1 MLLPP
6 GVLANPIRFIQFMQ
20 VIARSERPIVEIDGY
35 PENATKVQLL
45 DVSQTKQIVDLAN
58 KIVES
63 HKGNTPIVAFAV
75 RGHADLALRN
85 IPPGKTREEFEQD
98 VSDQRAISARNALL
112 SELVKL
118 PRGASIAAAMPFTAD
133 GFGSTQRK
141 HKPIG
146 KRPLTDQQMKEN
158 RRVEFFVAQFTK
170 PLPRPPQPPPPP
182 KPPEVGSNWRIQ
194 ITGGVSVS
202 TILPPPADD
211 LAVANVT
218 LFFTITDLDRKE
230 RASFRANVTGG
241 SLPSVS
247 IGIPSAVQSESF
259 TQGTPVDFKT
269 TGGVRLA
276 QFAGDVE
283 IAQEPGI
290 GVSVLSKGGNF
301 DFSFKTIENNRI
313 FTRPSVVSVPAG
325 SPALSLPKAALGF
338 APGIGSVTMRGNP
351 TPVP

>member
-1 MLLPP
+1 MRLPI
-6 GVLANPIRFIQFMQ
+6 GILANPFRFVQFMQ
-20 VIARSERPIVEIDGY
+20 VIVKSERPVVEIDGY

-45 DVSQTKQIVDLAN
+45 DATQTKQIVDLA
-58 KIVES
+58 KRIVES

-85 IPPGKTREEFEQD
+85 IPTGKTREEFEQD
-98 VSDQRAISARNALL
+98 VSDQRAVSARNALL

-133 GFGSTQRK
+133 GFGSTERK

-146 KRPLTDQQMKEN
+146 GRPLTDKQMKEN
-158 RRVEFFVAQFTK
+158 RRVEFFIAQFTK
-170 PLPRPPQPPPPP
+170 PLPRKEQPPPPP

-194 ITGGVSVS
+194 ITSGVSVS

-211 LAVANVT
+211 LTVANVT

-241 SLPSVS
+241 VLPSVS
-247 IGIPSAVQSESF
+247 IGVPSAIQSESF
-259 TQGTPVDFKT
+259 TQGSPVDFKT

-283 IAQEPGI
+283 IAQEPGA
-290 GVSVLSKGGNF
+290 GVSVLSAGGNF

-338 APGIGSVTMRGNP
+338 AAGIGSVTMRGNP
-351 TPVP
+351 TAVP

>member
-1 MLLPP
+1 MLLPRN
-6 GVLANPIRFIQFMQ
+6 VLANPIRFVQFMQ
-20 VIARSERPIVEIDGY
+20 VIAQSERPVVEIDGY

-45 DVSQTKQIVDLAN
+45 DASQTKQIVDLA
-58 KIVES
+58 KRIVES

-85 IPPGKTREEFEQD
+85 IPTGKTREEFVQD

-141 HKPIG
+141 HKPVG
-146 KRPLTDQQMKEN
+146 GRPLTKKQMEEN
-158 RRVEFFVAQFTK
+158 RRVEFFIAQFTK
-170 PLPRPPQPPPPP
+170 PLPRVPQPPPAP
-182 KPPEVGSNWRIQ
+182 KPAEVGSNWRIQ

-202 TILPPPADD
+202 ALLPPPAED
-211 LAVANVT
+211 LTVANVT

-230 RASFRANVTGG
+230 FALFRANVTGG
-241 SLPSVS
+241 VLPSISV
-247 IGIPSAVQSESF
+247 GIPSPIQSDSF
-259 TQGTPVDFKT
+259 TKGDPVNFKT

-283 IAQEPGI
+283 IAQEPGA
-290 GVSVLSKGGNF
+290 GVSVLSAGGNF
-301 DFSFKTIENNRI
+301 DFSFRTIENNRI

-325 SPALSLPKAALGF
+325 SPALALPKAGLGF

-351 TPVP
+351 TAVP